1 MTKRTTQVIAAVIGV
16 VIFAVGIYL
25 SFFETKGFLTTTA
38 VVDRIEETWNGTDAD
53 GVNDYDY
60 DVWVSYSINGRTH
73 QGELDTYNSSYQEGK
88 RIKIYYDPENPERIH
103 GDSRKFGMILW
114 VAGPIVTAV
123 AVVAMVKDGKE
134 TVTSEK

>member
-1 MTKRTTQVIAAVIGV
+1 MNRKTTQLIAAVIG
-16 VIFAVGIYL
+16 IFLCAVGIYL

-38 VVDRIEETWNGTDAD
+38 VIDRIEETWVGDDDTN
-53 GVNDYDY
+53 Y
-60 DVWVSYSINGRTH
+60 DVWVTYSVDGRTY
-73 QGELDTYNSSYQEGK
+73 QGELDTYNGSYREGK

-123 AVVAMVKDGKE
+123 AIVTMVKDKR
-134 TVTSEK
+134 TNTTNQ